1 MSIAEL
7 DDIKSFV
14 RTALS
19 GVEDDINTNSLNAAI
34 ELINTDCN
42 RQFVVAGTAT
52 ARIYTP
58 NPSSSILRIHDCA
71 TITSVVENGTTLTAG
86 VGYQAE
92 PLNNLDG
99 SGDYRPYDQL
109 RRASGFSWYE
119 SSTGFASVTVTAA
132 WGWTVIPARVVEAVK
147 ILTKDIIDHRDVK
160 FGLAGVTDFGGVRT
174 RQAAIISDL
183 QRRLRREEA
192 LIA

>member
-42 RQFVVAGTAT
+42 RQFVVAGTAS
-52 ARIYTP
+52 ARVYVPGPT
-58 NPSSSILRIHDCA
+58 SILRIHDCA
-71 TITSVVENGTTLTAG
+71 TITSVVENGATLTAG
-86 VGYQAE
+86 VHYQAE

-99 SGDYRPYDQL
+99 SGDYRPFDQL
-109 RRASGFSWYE
+109 RRASGLCWYE
-119 SSTGFASVTVTAA
+119 SSTGFATVTVTAA
-132 WGWTVIPARVVEAVK
+132 WGWTTIPARVVEAVK

-192 LIA
+192 LIR